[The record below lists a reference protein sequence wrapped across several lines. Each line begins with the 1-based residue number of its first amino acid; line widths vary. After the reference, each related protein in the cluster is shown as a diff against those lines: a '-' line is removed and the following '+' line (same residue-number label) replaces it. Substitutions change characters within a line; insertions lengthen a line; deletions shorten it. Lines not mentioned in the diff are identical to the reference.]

1 MTCPHLDYR
10 EGDHAATERA
20 YCTVVDGFVEPMRAD
35 ICNDRYDLSHATHC
49 EFFREAEGTGDRDA
63 GTEVE

>member
-1 MTCPHLDYR
+1 
-10 EGDHAATERA
+10 
-20 YCTVVDGFVEPMRAD
+20 MRAD

-63 GTEVE
+63 GAEVE